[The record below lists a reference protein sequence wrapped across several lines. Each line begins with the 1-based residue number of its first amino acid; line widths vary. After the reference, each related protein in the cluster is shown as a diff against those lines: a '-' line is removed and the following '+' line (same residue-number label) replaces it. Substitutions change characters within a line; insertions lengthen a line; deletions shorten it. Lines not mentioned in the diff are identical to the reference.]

1 VSIPMRTTII
11 ATLALLCIMLIMGYT
26 TPPQAQPDTT
36 ALEQQIA
43 ELRAEIESTRAQLEE
58 LERSHSL
65 YIGVSEDLSDRIS
78 KFEGSRR
85 E

>member
-1 VSIPMRTTII
+1 MRTTII

-26 TPPQAQPDTT
+26 TPPQAQPDTA

-43 ELRAEIESTRAQLEE
+43 ELKVEIAETREQLEE
-58 LERSHSL
+58 LEQSHSL